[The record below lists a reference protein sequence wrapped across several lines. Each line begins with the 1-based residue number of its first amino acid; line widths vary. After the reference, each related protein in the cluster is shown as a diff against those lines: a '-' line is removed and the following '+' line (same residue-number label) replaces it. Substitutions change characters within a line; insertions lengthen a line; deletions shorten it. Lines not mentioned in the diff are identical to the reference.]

1 MRLWSLPD
9 PHLALRLGFAMV
21 VPVLILAWSLVTVLG
36 SEGTRELSGAAYA
49 PGVPASARSGH
60 VLSQAGQDA
69 ATPTIEVYDPN
80 KAQPSTPTAIP
91 QEERTALFDDVWS
104 TVEQGYIDP
113 EFNGV
118 DWEGL
123 REDYR
128 RRVLDAP
135 TAQDYYGAIVEMVG
149 LLNDGRSSFTP
160 PSKVPMPATGKEE
173 AGFANIGVTRIFD
186 DNSLLVLYVYPNG
199 PADKLG
205 IERRD
210 RITAINGRPVTSAKD
225 DLALSGIVGSRVTLT
240 VVSPGGQPRDMEL
253 KREIAVGPAPIFA
266 RQLSEDPTL
275 VYLAMPTLS
284 VANVDQISLYLLNK
298 MQRQFLM
305 QDVPLKGLVVDL
317 RQTTGSS
324 QQTLSFVLGE
334 VTTGNLGNFESR
346 DVYNNFDLD
355 VPEGPLY
362 KKYGGLPLVLLVDE
376 GTRGDAEIMAAA
388 LQAEGRAMVLGKR
401 TAGNTVSNETYP
413 YPDGSVLSIAQ
424 WRFFLPD
431 GTNID
436 GRGVTPDVEVGEDW
450 TRYAEDNDP
459 YIPAAVSLLHS
470 LSNP

>member
-1 MRLWSLPD
+1 
-9 PHLALRLGFAMV
+9 
-21 VPVLILAWSLVTVLG
+21 
-36 SEGTRELSGAAYA
+36 
-49 PGVPASARSGH
+49 
-60 VLSQAGQDA
+60 LSQAGQAA
-69 ATPTIEVYDPN
+69 ATPTIEVYDPD
-80 KAQPSTPTAIP
+80 KALPSTPTPIP
-91 QEERTALFDDVWS
+91 QEERMALFDDVWS
-104 TVEQGYIDP
+104 TVEQSYIDP

-118 DWEGL
+118 DWAGL
-123 REDYR
+123 REEYR
-128 RRVLDAP
+128 RRVLDARTP
-135 TAQDYYGAIVEMVG
+135 QDYYGAIVEMVG
-149 LLNDGRSSFTP
+149 LLNDGRSTFTP
-160 PSKVPMPATGKEE
+160 PSKVPMPATGAEE
-173 AGFANIGVTRIFD
+173 AGFANIGVTRVFD

-205 IERRD
+205 IKRRD
-210 RITAINGRPVTSAKD
+210 RITAINGRPVTSARD

-240 VVSPGGQPRDMEL
+240 VVSPGGQPREMEL
-253 KREIAVGPAPIFA
+253 KREIAVGPAPVFS

-324 QQTLSFVLGE
+324 QQTMSFVLGE
-334 VTTGNLGNFESR
+334 LITGNVGRFESR
-346 DVYNNFDLD
+346 DTYNNFDLD

-362 KKYGGLPLVLLVDE
+362 KKYGGVPLVLLVDE
-376 GTRGDAEIMAAA
+376 GTRGDAEIMAAS
-388 LQAEGRAMVLGKR
+388 LQAEGRATVLGKR

-424 WRFFLPD
+424 WRYFLPD

-436 GRGVTPDVEVGEDW
+436 GRGVTPDVEAAEDW
-450 TRYAEDNDP
+450 TDYAEDSDP

-470 LSNP
+470 LNNP